1 MLVKV
6 SQKYCGTFGIFN
18 KDTNSVIQKDKTSAP
33 FEMDDALAMRHIKN
47 GILVN
52 AYDPE
57 EECVT
62 MSEPEKSDDDPAEQ
76 EESAEMTEEDSLQE
90 LPPEAPG
97 GIPEE
102 LPTDEE
108 DLDSITD
115 YKALKQMA
123 KEAGINP
130 FGKNKDELRAAIR
143 EANT

>member
-6 SQKYCGTFGIFN
+6 SKKYCGTLGIFN
-18 KDTNSVIQKDKTSAP
+18 EDTNSIVQKDNTSAP
-33 FEMDDALAMRHIKN
+33 FELDDALALRHIKN

-52 AYDPE
+52 ADDPE
-57 EECVT
+57 DECATMPESEEV
-62 MSEPEKSDDDPAEQ
+62 DDNPADQ
-76 EESAEMTEEDSLQE
+76 EEPDEMTEDSSRE
-90 LPPEAPG
+90 EPFSETSE